1 MRESQRGEV
10 YALVGVLV
18 CVCVLTPVCVCVCV
32 CVCACACVVLV
43 CVYVC
48 VREVKTTHWSIL
60 DRMRLVGE
68 NIKCVAESPSGM
80 SLI

>member
-1 MRESQRGEV
+1 MCV
-10 YALVGVLV
+10 VL
-18 CVCVLTPVCVCVCV
+18 VCVCVCV
-32 CVCACACVVLV
+32 C
-43 CVYVC
+43 VC

-80 SLI
+80 STILESKLI